1 MPPKNLI
8 HDFSKVWSMENNL
21 LEAGETA
28 GPRGPLELTDASI
41 SGTVRPHYSWI
52 PCLQIHVLA
61 KIYL

>member
-21 LEAGETA
+21 LEAGEAA

-41 SGTVRPHYSWI
+41 SGI
-52 PCLQIHVLA
+52 
-61 KIYL
+61 